1 MADNTQDTPTEKF
14 TMPST
19 QPGSTQPMP
28 NMQPSPTQP
37 MPPVQR
43 IFVAPDGSRIATST
57 MPGGAPNYA
66 GPYAAPTNQYG
77 PGMAAPQAPYSA
89 MPQARYGTATV
100 PEEGPQTMNVGL
112 LVWGAILAIVGLIL
126 VFTSIFGGNT
136 FQAIVV
142 ILFAAAGIGFL
153 ILAYLTSQNRGP
165 VAASARQGQP
175 GSEQN

>member
-66 GPYAAPTNQYG
+66 GPYASPTNQYSSG
-77 PGMAAPQAPYSA
+77 VAAPQASYSA

-100 PEEGPQTMNVGL
+100 PKEGPQTMNVGL

-165 VAASARQGQP
+165 VAASARANQP

>member
-28 NMQPSPTQP
+28 NIQPSPTQP

-77 PGMAAPQAPYSA
+77 PGMAAPQASYSV
-89 MPQARYGTATV
+89 M
-100 PEEGPQTMNVGL
+100 L
-112 LVWGAILAIVGLIL
+112 
-126 VFTSIFGGNT
+126 
-136 FQAIVV
+136 
-142 ILFAAAGIGFL
+142 
-153 ILAYLTSQNRGP
+153 
-165 VAASARQGQP
+165 
-175 GSEQN
+175 